1 VENAENITQEVFLS
15 KDIIQAESF
24 DKKFEI
30 LKNSL
35 HKEETNNIIDPQ
47 RNEEKIPEPEVD
59 NKPSD
64 MLNILMIF

>member
-1 VENAENITQEVFLS
+1 MENAENITQEVFLS